1 MKAPPIEIER
11 AQTIVKKI
19 DKVTP
24 QVIIEARVVEV
35 TKDFTRS
42 LGTAWNASGGPIV
55 HNALGKLGGLVSG
68 TNVDTATG
76 LNLLPNDSPT
86 GLIYN
91 VAMNHSVAGTSS
103 IGFDF
108 SRLPG
113 SSLLLNAQLTAQE
126 TQGNAK
132 IISSPKVLTR
142 DNETAKIKQGK
153 EYPYLERDD
162 SGGSSVKFKD
172 IDLLLEVTPHI
183 TPDQRIA
190 MKLKITKND
199 LAGFFGDVPTVST
212 NEVETAVL
220 VDNGDTIVI
229 GGIVQSSSNISST
242 GTPWLSKIPGLGWL
256 FKNKLNNTTDNELLV
271 FITPKIL
278 QL

>member
-1 MKAPPIEIER
+1 
-11 AQTIVKKI
+11 
-19 DKVTP
+19 
-24 QVIIEARVVEV
+24 
-35 TKDFTRS
+35 
-42 LGTAWNASGGPIV
+42 
-55 HNALGKLGGLVSG
+55 LVSG

-76 LNLLPNDSPT
+76 LNLLPNASPT

-108 SRLPG
+108 SRLTG
-113 SSLLLNAQLTAQE
+113 SSLLLNAQLTALQTE
-126 TQGNAK
+126 GNAK

-142 DNETAKIKQGK
+142 DNEVAKIKQGL

-256 FKNKLNNTTDNELLV
+256 FKNKSNTTKDNELLV